1 MKELTLAEVTRLME
15 EPELIWAPNGTTFV
29 YRIIANQNAQTL
41 NAIFDSAAFIRHE
54 LRGPGEEPHLWV
66 FSADMTLLDDPDHEN
81 LNPSWA
87 LMATVALNGYRW
99 LWDEWP
105 IL

>member
-1 MKELTLAEVTRLME
+1 MKELTTAEAMQLME

-29 YRIIANQNAQTL
+29 YRIITNEDAKTL
-41 NAIFDSAAFIRHE
+41 DAILTGRVYTSE

-81 LNPSWA
+81 LNPAWA
-87 LMATVALNGYRW
+87 LIATVALNGYRW
-99 LWDEWP
+99 LRDEWP
-105 IL
+105 IV